1 MNVELRNPNVIMKL
15 SRLGSFHQSKLS
27 FLRSFLKEF
36 KDWEYK
42 RDLFELDQF
51 GYGTA
56 VYSFKKN
63 TRVYSLVCFANELNE
78 NERSDRV
85 IATKWDAAFV
95 LHDGVPTKQDI
106 DRLRNEV
113 PKQEIGRLS
122 YKELTLSRA
131 NKSVRAFD
139 HVVKSLSEGNQ
150 PDIGLLSKVGYLYRT
165 TAVYGSGK
173 FGLADRFRIK
183 NREEI
188 YGPFRLEMMLVYL
201 VRQFTFDQV
210 NHVAK
215 HKNPRKSVTLDTEIS
230 RNLGIGNSTG
240 LGMAPFIV
248 NHPTL
253 LSNWI
258 LARETALKTI
268 REIKNVKP
276 EDIKLFKNCLKKSI
290 KNITSWNTDSEY
302 QKKKIKYLLN
312 DLNEFI
318 QFIEKDFNFSKE
330 FIFNHLYLWI
340 EENLGDE
347 CIEYIVSMMM
357 EPYDDIVSPL
367 INQMSSE
374 EEKYFNI
381 PTSKTVVDLKKILET
396 KYSEILKIDFSKKEN
411 NQNFWFISK
420 NKEEPRMADRFEENG
435 SDLEQPLAIARDI
448 KSNKVGLCVAGSTS
462 ILAEKLNMTLP
473 VETHLL
479 QACVSEPIK
488 PILHNVVTFGA
499 GHFYCSQSDKG
510 EMVMGGDLDGYNS
523 YAQRGNLP
531 TLQHVLTEGIA
542 MFPFLSKLKILRT
555 WGGIMDMSMDGSP
568 IIDKTHIEGLY
579 LNCGW
584 CYGGFKATPASGW
597 TFAHTIAQDR
607 VHELNAGYSLN
618 RFHTGHL
625 IDEKG
630 LGTKTWIS

>member
-1 MNVELRNPNVIMKL
+1 MKVELRNPNIVMKL

-36 KDWEYK
+36 KDWKYK
-42 RDLFELDQF
+42 KDLFELNEF

-63 TRVYSLVCFANELNE
+63 TRVYSLICFANELNE
-78 NERSDRV
+78 KERSDRV
-85 IATKWDAAFV
+85 IATKWDAAFA
-95 LHDGVPTKQDI
+95 LYDGVPSKQDI

-113 PKQEIGRLS
+113 PKQEVGRLS

-131 NKSVRAFD
+131 NKSVRVFE
-139 HVVKSLSEGNQ
+139 HVVQSLSDGKQ
-150 PDIGLLSKVGYLYRT
+150 PDIELLSKVGYLYRT

-215 HKNPRKSVTLDTEIS
+215 QKNPRKAVTLDLEIC

-253 LSNWI
+253 LNNWI
-258 LARETALKTI
+258 YARETALKNI

-276 EDIKLFKNCLKKSI
+276 DDSELFKTCLKKSI
-290 KNITSWNTDSEY
+290 KNITSWNTESEY
-302 QKKKIKYLLN
+302 QQKKINSLLN
-312 DLNEFI
+312 DLNKFI
-318 QFIEKDFNFSKE
+318 QFIEKEFDYSKE
-330 FIFNHLYLWI
+330 FVFNNIYQWA
-340 EENLGDE
+340 EDNLGEE
-347 CIEYIVSMMM
+347 CVEYLVSLMM
-357 EPYDDIVSPL
+357 EPYDDIVNPL

-381 PTSKTVVDLKKILET
+381 PTDRTVADLREILET
-396 KYSEILKIDFSKKEN
+396 KYQEILKIDFSKKEN

-420 NKEEPRMADRFEENG
+420 NKEEPRFANRFEENG

-448 KSNKVGLCVAGSTS
+448 KKLYEALSVAKNSSTIS
-462 ILAEKLNMTLP
+462 KFLINNNELRHVVRRAFIIEKFP
-473 VETHLL
+473 Y
-479 QACVSEPIK
+479 SEIQDNIIGQSLIPIDMLRLK
-488 PILHNVVTFGA
+488 LSFFGA
-499 GHFYCSQSDKG
+499 LKFDPRSDKWLRICMFQG
-510 EMVMGGDLDGYNS
+510 APLPDELKNYNAQWVYNS
-523 YAQRGNLP
+523 
-531 TLQHVLTEGIA
+531 
-542 MFPFLSKLKILRT
+542 
-555 WGGIMDMSMDGSP
+555 
-568 IIDKTHIEGLY
+568 
-579 LNCGW
+579 LN
-584 CYGGFKATPASGW
+584 
-597 TFAHTIAQDR
+597 
-607 VHELNAGYSLN
+607 
-618 RFHTGHL
+618 
-625 IDEKG
+625 
-630 LGTKTWIS
+630 